1 MIALLFATP
10 KEASI
15 VSPPLP
21 EPVSCDS
28 PRHMRLQRS
37 EFAGE
42 EVIVLTCGVGKV
54 AAAAGTM
61 LLLERYRPWVLLV
74 CGTAGALTPRT
85 GAGDLVLSTAL
96 LPGDVGVA
104 HSGGFGNTGP
114 GVYEEGRVAFSP
126 TFTSPHWLLELAA
139 DAARAAGLPFHLGPV
154 LTCDQVVLD
163 PELRSHLGEVFQ
175 ALAVEMEGAAA
186 AQVAMQADVPCM
198 AVRAISD
205 ELGHDFVGMEKLLRY
220 RGQSR
225 RNLWEKRFHLSVSD
239 PGVISRAQELLRGRD
254 LALANLGRF
263 LETFLPLLCGRGP
276 EDTDAVSTHADT

>member
-1 MIALLFATP
+1 MHGKGTEMIALLFATP

-15 VSPPLP
+15 VSPLLP
-21 EPVSCDS
+21 EKTTCES
-28 PRHMRLQRS
+28 PRHLRLQRS
-37 EFAGE
+37 ELSGE
-42 EVIVLTCGVGKV
+42 EVLLLTCGVGKV

-61 LLLERYRPWVLLV
+61 FLLQRQRPRALLV
-74 CGTAGALTPRT
+74 CGTAGALTTDARV
-85 GAGDLVLSTAL
+85 GDLVLSTAL

-114 GVYEEGRVAFSP
+114 GIYEEGRVAFSP
-126 TFTSPHWLLELAA
+126 SFASPPWLLWLAA
-139 DAARAAGLPFHLGPV
+139 DAAREAGLPFHLGPV

-163 PELRSHLGEVFQ
+163 PELRSHLGEAFR

-186 AQVAMQADVPCM
+186 AQVAMHEEVPCM

-205 ELGHDFVGMEKLLRY
+205 ELGHDFVGMEKILRY

-239 PGVISRAQELLRGRD
+239 PEAISRAQELLRGRD
-254 LALANLGRF
+254 LALANLGLF
-263 LETFLPLLCGRGP
+263 LAAFLPALCGG
-276 EDTDAVSTHADT
+276 